1 MASILKVDDLR
12 GNTTAK
18 TVTVTVGASV
28 TQSLEQGLAKAWIA
42 TEGEATPSIRTSL
55 NHSSISDNGVGD
67 QTMSYTNNFSAI
79 GCLTA
84 GTYHNAVVVTHQI
97 LSRSTATHGVK
108 THASNTAASEDDLG
122 KKHAVF
128 GDLA

>member
-1 MASILKVDDLR
+1 MSEVLTDKLTGR
-12 GNTTAK
+12 GTAK
-18 TVTVTVGASV
+18 TVTVTVGATI
-28 TQSLEQGLAKAWIA
+28 TQSLEQGLAKAWVA
-42 TEGEATPSIRTSL
+42 SEGEATPSLRTSL
-55 NHSSISDNGVGD
+55 NHSSVTDNGVGD
-67 QTMSYTNNFSAI
+67 QTFTYTNNFSAI
-79 GCLTA
+79 GVLTA

-97 LSRSTATHGVK
+97 LSRSTSSHGVK

>member
-1 MASILKVDDLR
+1 MAGKIIADTIENSTGKSL
-12 GNTTAK
+12 NTE
-18 TVTVTVGASV
+18 
-28 TQSLEQGLAKAWIA
+28 SLLEGSSKAWIA
-42 TEGEATPSIRTSL
+42 TEGEATPTIRISL
-55 NHSSISDNGVGD
+55 NHSSVTDNGVGD
-67 QTMSYTNNFSAI
+67 QTMSYTNSFSAV

-97 LSRSTATHGVK
+97 LSRTTAAHGVK